1 MAVIRRF
8 LLCLAVA
15 ALLAR
20 PSQARVAV
28 HDLGLFNSGLSGGVL
43 GGERRPAEAAFR
55 HGLEVQLRAEL
66 QGQDG
71 GGRWTRAPPR
81 GEEAAELRMV
91 PGGPDPLHH
100 HGSPRRPEL
109 EQPRLP

>member
-20 PSQARVAV
+20 PSQARVA
-28 HDLGLFNSGLSGGVL
+28 GLSGGVL